1 MKRRELIILT
11 VGFFAGV
18 SFALFDTATNNV
30 DVAPVDSGFDF
41 LFSELIKNFDI
52 LKVIIYGIIR
62 LITTASIV
70 IIIKF

>member
-1 MKRRELIILT
+1 MKKRELLILA

-18 SFALFDTATNNV
+18 LFALFDTATNNV

-52 LKVIIYGIIR
+52 LKVIIYGIIG
-62 LITTASIV
+62 LIITAASFIM
-70 IIIKF
+70 IKF